1 MTVLQEDADF
11 LAHYGVKGMKWGQRR
26 VERNTARIQKRL
38 DRTARV
44 ADGTATGGDRL
55 KTAAVQGIYTGKGAA
70 RILKRGEKQRDKIV
84 SRRPRTEK
92 FFKAYYG
99 VKLSELNYHQQA

>member
-1 MTVLQEDADF
+1 MTVLQEDVDF

-26 VERNTARIQKRL
+26 VVKNTARVQKRL

-44 ADGTATGGDRL
+44 ADGTASGGDRL
-55 KTAAVQGIYTGKGAA
+55 KTAAVQGIYTQKGAS
-70 RILKRGEKQRDKIV
+70 RILARGEKKRNKIV
-84 SRRPRTEK
+84 ERRPRTEK
-92 FFKAYYG
+92 FMKAYYG